1 MSPMVMMCGTLVCI
15 WISTSMEQEF
25 EVTTH
30 YQRRPQLRDPA
41 DEMVLE
47 AAANAQAHAIVTY
60 NLRDFGPAKLFG
72 IPVLNPEQT
81 FQHFGL
87 TVTRSSKP

>member
-1 MSPMVMMCGTLVCI
+1 M
-15 WISTSMEQEF
+15 
-25 EVTTH
+25 
-30 YQRRPQLRDPA
+30 RDPA

-47 AAANAQAHAIVTY
+47 AAANAQAQAIVTY

-81 FQHFGL
+81 FKQL
-87 TVTRSSKP
+87 DIRITRSSKP

>member
-1 MSPMVMMCGTLVCI
+1 
-15 WISTSMEQEF
+15 
-25 EVTTH
+25 
-30 YQRRPQLRDPA
+30 LRDPA

-47 AAANAQAHAIVTY
+47 AAANAQAQAIVTY

-81 FQHFGL
+81 FKQL
-87 TVTRSSKP
+87 DIRITRSSKP